1 MKCIYCMPK
10 VFGDRP
16 TMLGHVNLLHSIDN
30 FVFIGQKY
38 DLSLTEYDIMAT

>member
-1 MKCIYCMPK
+1 MYLLCMSQ

-16 TMLGHVNLLHSIDN
+16 TMLGHVILLHSIDN

-38 DLSLTEYDIMAT
+38 DLSLTEYETMAT